1 MNSLKIIYYIKTMKY
16 DEWDK
21 YFKEDTDLLN
31 NTERDKIDVNAYIT
45 KFEEKIK
52 EFSLEQFKII

>member
-1 MNSLKIIYYIKTMKY
+1 MKY

-52 EFSLEQFKII
+52 EFSLE